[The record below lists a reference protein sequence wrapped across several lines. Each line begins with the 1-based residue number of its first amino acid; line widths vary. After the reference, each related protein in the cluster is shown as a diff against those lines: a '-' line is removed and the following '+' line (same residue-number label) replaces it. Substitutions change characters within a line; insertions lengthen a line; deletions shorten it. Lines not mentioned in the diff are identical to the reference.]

1 MQKLHFKLGVAVI
14 INFSVKN
21 FRSIKNEVILEFN
34 ASSDKE
40 HPNFITE
47 TKYCN
52 ILNAAAVYGLNASGK
67 SNLVRAMQLFSIL
80 LNLSV
85 RNETLLSQLIVP
97 FAFDNQSTEMASEF
111 NINFISENVRYE
123 YGFSADRQQ
132 IYSEWLFAY
141 PNKKAQ
147 LLFTRE
153 WQNNKYEYKFGLN
166 YKGDKKRLEEITKNT
181 ALFLSVS
188 QSFDKQETASIIKNW
203 FAKFFIENLHLS
215 GNIEIGKSRTIDF
228 IQRGLVTHNE
238 VIQFLTESDLSIVH
252 FDIKEDETSDEQLPV
267 ALKEFISKNQI
278 KKQPIVLTEHHV
290 NNSAYQLTLNDESS
304 GTQQMFNFAALVV
317 MVLKNGGELVIDELN
332 NFLHPLL
339 VKHIVGLFGN
349 LETNPQRAQ
358 LIFTTHETSIM
369 TTDFLRRDQI
379 WFCDKSK
386 EQSTMLYSAQE
397 FSPRKTDNLEKAY
410 LAGRYGAIPIFT
422 N

>member
-1 MQKLHFKLGVAVI
+1 MI

-21 FRSIKNEVILEFN
+21 FRSIKDEIILEFN
-34 ASSDKE
+34 ASSNKE

-47 TKYCN
+47 TKYCS
-52 ILNAAAVYGLNASGK
+52 ILNATAIYGLNASGK
-67 SNLVRAMQLFSIL
+67 SNIIRAMQIVDMLVYLSFKDDKSLERAIIPFLFDSD
-80 LNLSV
+80 SKYQP
-85 RNETLLSQLIVP
+85 SK
-97 FAFDNQSTEMASEF
+97 F
-111 NINFISENVRYE
+111 NINFVHNDIRYE
-123 YGFSADRQQ
+123 YGFTADKKQV
-132 IYSEWLFAY
+132 YSEWMYAY
-141 PNKKAQ
+141 PNKKSQ

-153 WQNNKYEYKFGLN
+153 WLNDVYEYKFGAN
-166 YKGDKKRLEEITKNT
+166 YKGERESIKKLVPKS
-181 ALFLSVS
+181 ALFLSVARS
-188 QSFDKQETASIIKNW
+188 LEQKSITIVSDWFSKLSIESVNRHAEMDKQRAIDYIEENTITKEEMITFLISADISI
-203 FAKFFIENLHLS
+203 
-215 GNIEIGKSRTIDF
+215 
-228 IQRGLVTHNE
+228 
-238 VIQFLTESDLSIVH
+238 SD
-252 FDIKEDETSDEQLPV
+252 FDIKEENVVVPEDFPE
-267 ALKEFISKNQI
+267 ALKEFISDKNREVITQHFI
-278 KKQPIVLTEHHV
+278 NGQNYSL
-290 NNSAYQLTLNDESS
+290 SFSDESS
-304 GTQQMFNFAALVV
+304 GTQQVFNFAAQVIRAI
-317 MVLKNGGELVIDELN
+317 KNGGVLVIDELN

-349 LETNPQRAQ
+349 LETNPKRAQ

>member
-1 MQKLHFKLGVAVI
+1 MI

-21 FRSIKNEVILEFN
+21 FRSIKDEITIEFN
-34 ASSDKE
+34 ASSDKD
-40 HPNFITE
+40 HINFVTE

-52 ILNAAAVYGLNASGK
+52 ILNANAIYGLNASGK
-67 SNLVRAMQLFSIL
+67 SNIIRAIQIVDMLVYLSFKDDKSLERLITPFLFDAGSRKL
-80 LNLSV
+80 
-85 RNETLLSQLIVP
+85 P
-97 FAFDNQSTEMASEF
+97 SEF
-111 NINFISENVRYE
+111 NINFVHNEIRYE
-123 YGFSADRQQ
+123 YGFAADKKQAYSAWM
-132 IYSEWLFAY
+132 YAY

-153 WQNNKYEYKFGLN
+153 WLNDAYEYKFGAN
-166 YKGDKKRLEEITKNT
+166 YKGERESIKKLVPQS
-181 ALFLSVS
+181 ALFLSVARS
-188 QSFDKQETASIIKNW
+188 LGQKSITVVSDW
-203 FAKFFIENLHLS
+203 FAK
-215 GNIEIGKSRTIDF
+215 
-228 IQRGLVTHNE
+228 
-238 VIQFLTESDLSIVH
+238 LSIELVSRH
-252 FDIKEDETSDEQLPV
+252 AEMGKQRAIDYIEESTITKEEMIAFLIRADISISDFDIKEENVVVPEDFPE
-267 ALKEFISKNQI
+267 ALKEFISDKNKEVITQHLI
-278 KKQPIVLTEHHV
+278 SGQSYSL
-290 NNSAYQLTLNDESS
+290 SFSDESS
-304 GTQQMFNFAALVV
+304 GTQQVFNFAAQVIRTI
-317 MVLKNGGELVIDELN
+317 KNGGVLVIDELN
-332 NFLHPLL
+332 SFLHPLL

>member
-1 MQKLHFKLGVAVI
+1 MI

-21 FRSIKNEVILEFN
+21 FRSIKDEITIEFN
-34 ASSDKE
+34 ASSDKD
-40 HPNFITE
+40 HINFVTE

-52 ILNAAAVYGLNASGK
+52 ILNANAIYGLNASGK
-67 SNLVRAMQLFSIL
+67 SNIIRAIQIVDMLVYLSFKDDKSLERLITPFLFDAGSRKL
-80 LNLSV
+80 
-85 RNETLLSQLIVP
+85 P
-97 FAFDNQSTEMASEF
+97 SEF
-111 NINFISENVRYE
+111 NINFVHNEIRYE
-123 YGFSADRQQ
+123 YGFAADKKQV
-132 IYSEWLFAY
+132 YSEWMYAY

-153 WQNNKYEYKFGLN
+153 WLNDAYEYKFGAN
-166 YKGDKKRLEEITKNT
+166 YKGERESIKKLVPQS
-181 ALFLSVS
+181 ALFLSVARS
-188 QSFDKQETASIIKNW
+188 LGQKSITVVSDW
-203 FAKFFIENLHLS
+203 FAK
-215 GNIEIGKSRTIDF
+215 
-228 IQRGLVTHNE
+228 
-238 VIQFLTESDLSIVH
+238 LSIELVSRH
-252 FDIKEDETSDEQLPV
+252 AEMGKQRAIDYIEESTITKEEMIAFLIRADISISDFDIKEENVVVPEDFPE
-267 ALKEFISKNQI
+267 ALKEFISDKNKEVITQHLI
-278 KKQPIVLTEHHV
+278 SGQSYSL
-290 NNSAYQLTLNDESS
+290 SFSDESS
-304 GTQQMFNFAALVV
+304 GTQQVFNFAAQVIRTI
-317 MVLKNGGELVIDELN
+317 KNGGVLVIDELN
-332 NFLHPLL
+332 SFLHPLL